1 MHKDFAIIRELELA
15 IQKKT
20 DSLDSISH
28 LSIPKLTDLTY
39 IPLLYRWCREIADL
53 DRISKKEFKRRFM
66 FIVFFLYSP
75 SVLAGDKRTIN
86 GIRCVLAEIL
96 DYHAPSAISN
106 SIPSIIA
113 GYKNY
118 ADFRVAVGDMYTR
131 VLERLE
137 GQGIIVGI

>member
-28 LSIPKLTDLTY
+28 LSIPKLTDLT
-39 IPLLYRWCREIADL
+39 YRWCREIADL

-113 GYKNY
+113 DYKNY